1 MSYNIPDTS
10 KAAHAR
16 AKQGLIDSHKAKV
29 LAAIQKLKLA
39 NYEAIAQDTGLDK
52 HAVGRR
58 LKELEGEQK
67 IYKPG
72 SKSKTASGCKAY
84 DYAILPNQTETGNLY
99 LNQTSAAE
107 HAAEIIKLTQGTL
120 FQTSKTVKL

>member
-10 KAAHAR
+10 KAAYQIAQRDLIQKQKAR
-16 AKQGLIDSHKAKV
+16 V
-29 LAAIQKLKLA
+29 LASLRELGTA
-39 NYEAIAQDTGLDK
+39 NYETIAAHANIDK

-58 LKELEGEQK
+58 AIELVRDQK

-72 SKSKTASGCKAY
+72 TKSPTSTGCMAY
-84 DYAILPNQTETGNLY
+84 DYAIVPNQTETGNLY

-120 FQTSKTVKL
+120 FQTLIP